1 MKPHTTLI
9 VFIVVLVLFNLTIVY
24 ANETKQKTFKCSII
38 KIHPSKKPG
47 CCYGKKF
54 IKALK
59 KSSVALRTAR
69 KSLNKATK
77 LGTTVAHDTAKKN
90 ISIATAAV
98 KELMYEH
105 SKLKNNRLKRKIIRT
120 VHRIKKAVKKLRKK
134 ARKALPKVKKV
145 VHKVV
150 KIPKTV
156 VHKAIKKATTNVNT
170 PQQPVVNDILN
181 KASKAI
187 EASKNAR
194 TSGQHAVIAQ
204 TTAELRQVAKQ
215 YRSFVVTVS
224 QKAQADMEKAIRKL
238 THRPNNSLPLS
249 VRLRQMRARRNLQK
263 KVSFLRKIAKK
274 GGPKGKRAKKMIKK
288 IFKLKKVAKLG
299 RVFKRKTNNKVQKA
313 VRKAKSAIKKAR
325 KASNK
330 VRRLARRL
338 RKTRGRKARRFVRK
352 ALKRA
357 KKALRKIRRAARKAR
372 KLAKR
377 AKRSAQRQIRKV

>member
-134 ARKALPKVKKV
+134 ARKALPKVV
-145 VHKVV
+145 REVV

-224 QKAQADMEKAIRKL
+224 QKAQADMDKAIRKL

-249 VRLRQMRARRNLQK
+249 VRLRQMRARRNFQK
-263 KVSFLRKIAKK
+263 KISFLRKIAKK